1 MYAHVKDQGPSTT
14 PRSGDKSK
22 KPCKF
27 FQLGTCRFGDGC
39 EHLHVNDDRPRSAS
53 PKGKTSKGKGK
64 GKGKPAAAAV
74 AILVPKPFV
83 SEARAMS
90 ASAGSHVA
98 QQYLQGACGVGVS

>member
-1 MYAHVKDQGPSTT
+1 MYAHVKDHGQPTT

-39 EHLHVNDDRPRSAS
+39 EHLHVNDDRPRGAS
-53 PKGKTSKGKGK
+53 PKGKPPKGKGK

-74 AILVPKPFV
+74 AVLVPKHGN
-83 SEARAMS
+83 SEARVMS
-90 ASAGSHVA
+90 ASVGSHVVQNIFEA
-98 QQYLQGACGVGVS
+98 RVMSA